1 MTSHTDTRQ
10 SSAESRT
17 SPLKVRLAKAER
29 SQKLRAFGLT
39 VPLLA
44 FVLVTFVY
52 PIVLMAYRSIDDPVA
67 VRAIP
72 ETLQALQDW
81 TPPQPPGEAVCE
93 IFAKELIAS
102 RDSGDLGRLA
112 TRLNYDVPGSRS
124 SVTRA
129 ARTLRRDRGDGGTCT
144 QALLSAD
151 EAWGQPEIWAGLK
164 SLDSPYTLSYY
175 LSALDMERDVN
186 GEIVM
191 KPENQRIY
199 VDLFLKT
206 FWVAL
211 LVTGLCIILAYPIAY
226 QLATL
231 PTGTA
236 NLLLILVLLPFWTS
250 LLVRTTAWIV
260 LLQSNGVVND
270 ILVALGILSNENRVQ
285 LIYNMFGTV
294 IAMTHILLPF
304 MVLPLFSVMKTIPR
318 NYLRAAT
325 SMGATPAKAWISVY
339 LPLTVPGLGAGSVLV
354 FILCIGYY
362 ITPALVGGRTGQLI
376 SSSIAYHMQTSLN
389 WGLAAALATILLVL
403 VLGLYLAYNRIAGID
418 TLKVG

>member
-1 MTSHTDTRQ
+1 M
-10 SSAESRT
+10 
-17 SPLKVRLAKAER
+17 
-29 SQKLRAFGLT
+29 
-39 VPLLA
+39 
-44 FVLVTFVY
+44 
-52 PIVLMAYRSIDDPVA
+52 
-67 VRAIP
+67 
-72 ETLQALQDW
+72 
-81 TPPQPPGEAVCE
+81 
-93 IFAKELIAS
+93 
-102 RDSGDLGRLA
+102 
-112 TRLNYDVPGSRS
+112 
-124 SVTRA
+124 
-129 ARTLRRDRGDGGTCT
+129 
-144 QALLSAD
+144 
-151 EAWGQPEIWAGLK
+151 
-164 SLDSPYTLSYY
+164 
-175 LSALDMERDVN
+175 
-186 GEIVM
+186 
-191 KPENQRIY
+191 
-199 VDLFLKT
+199 
-206 FWVAL
+206 
-211 LVTGLCIILAYPIAY
+211 
-226 QLATL
+226 
-231 PTGTA
+231 
-236 NLLLILVLLPFWTS
+236 
-250 LLVRTTAWIV
+250 RTTAWIV